1 MKLINQVDQLS
12 GYIYKVDQIGKNNSA
27 NALIF
32 TLVDSNDVYIREIIG
47 AFNDFEKACAYQA
60 RVRICGLF

>member
-1 MKLINQVDQLS
+1 MVTYTRSIKLGNI
-12 GYIYKVDQIGKNNSA
+12 KVQMHQF
-27 NALIF
+27 F

-47 AFNDFEKACAYQA
+47 AFNDFEKAYAYQA

>member
-1 MKLINQVDQLS
+1 MHQF
-12 GYIYKVDQIGKNNSA
+12 
-27 NALIF
+27 F

>member
-1 MKLINQVDQLS
+1 MVTYTRSIKLGNIKVEMHQL
-12 GYIYKVDQIGKNNSA
+12 
-27 NALIF
+27 F